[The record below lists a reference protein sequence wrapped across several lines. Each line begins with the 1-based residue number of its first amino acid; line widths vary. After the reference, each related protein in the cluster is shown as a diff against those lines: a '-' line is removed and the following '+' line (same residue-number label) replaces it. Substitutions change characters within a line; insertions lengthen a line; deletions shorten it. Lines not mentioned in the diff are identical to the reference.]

1 MRSSIRRFPA
11 NQKGFS
17 LLEVAVA
24 AMILIIGLVAVAELV
39 PTWLNSNGANR
50 TNSVALVIGQRIL
63 DEMLDQPISAST

>member
-1 MRSSIRRFPA
+1 
-11 NQKGFS
+11 
-17 LLEVAVA
+17 VAVA